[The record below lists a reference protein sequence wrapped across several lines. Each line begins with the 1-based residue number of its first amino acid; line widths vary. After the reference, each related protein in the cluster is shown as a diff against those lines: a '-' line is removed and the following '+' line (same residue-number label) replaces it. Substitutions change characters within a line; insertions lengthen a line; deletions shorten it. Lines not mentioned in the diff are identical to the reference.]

1 LKFNG
6 KRCLAVIFSK
16 TVVKNKSIGYNQLT
30 VLGGEL
36 VVPCYPQT
44 TTAGL
49 NAVGG
54 IHVESVDEARGVD
67 IKVLCNGEP

>member
-1 LKFNG
+1 LSFDG
-6 KRCLAVIFSK
+6 KSCLGRNFDKSL
-16 TVVKNKSIGYNQLT
+16 VKNRAIGYNQLT

-36 VVPCYPQT
+36 VVPCHPQT
-44 TTAGL
+44 TTAGP

-54 IHVESVDEARGVD
+54 FRVESVDEARGVD